1 MKQCRVLDDLELF
14 VAVVDAGS
22 FTEAARRLARPKA
35 TISRAVA
42 ALEERLG
49 VVLLHRTT
57 RTLRV
62 TTAGAELHSRAA
74 AALGTLRNALS
85 LAEKDEEPRGVVRM
99 TTTVDFAATALPV
112 ALTRFLGNHPAVE
125 VDLHVSNR
133 VVDFVGEGID
143 LAIRF
148 SVSASLPDSPLRAR
162 SLGDAYAGLY
172 ASPSYLARA
181 GTPKSLEDLA
191 AHTGVFFHGSG
202 MMAGAV
208 LAGGGL
214 ALSEPG
220 PKTRWRC
227 DDMFVVRGALRAGA
241 GIGLLPAYVAEDDR
255 TSGTL
260 VRVLPHWEGRVAHA
274 WLVHA
279 AGPLPRKTRV
289 LRDHLL
295 EVLPTFFGPTR
306 AG

>member
-1 MKQCRVLDDLELF
+1 MLDDLEVF
-14 VAVVDAGS
+14 AAVVDAGS
-22 FTEAARRLARPKA
+22 FTEAARRLSRPKA

-74 AALGTLRNALS
+74 TALGTLRHALS
-85 LAEKDEEPRGVVRM
+85 LAEKDEEPRGVVRV

-148 SVSASLPDSPLRAR
+148 SVAPSLPDSPLRAR
-162 SLGDAYAGLY
+162 SLGHAYAGLY
-172 ASPSYLARA
+172 AA
-181 GTPKSLEDLA
+181 PKPMADLA
-191 AHTGVFFHGSG
+191 SHSGVFFHGSG

-208 LAGGGL
+208 LRSDGL
-214 ALSEPG
+214 GLSERG

-260 VRVLPHWEGRVAHA
+260 VRVLPHWEGLVAHA

-279 AGPLPRKTRV
+279 GGPLPRKTRV

>member
-1 MKQCRVLDDLELF
+1 MGQWAMLDDLEVF

-35 TISRAVA
+35 TVSRAVA
-42 ALEERLG
+42 GLEERLG
-49 VVLLHRTT
+49 VTLLHRTT
-57 RTLRV
+57 RSVRV
-62 TTAGAELHSRAA
+62 TTAGAELHTRAA
-74 AALGTLRNALS
+74 AALGTLRHALA
-85 LAEKDEEPRGVVRM
+85 LAEKDEEPRGVVRI
-99 TTTVDFAATALPV
+99 TTTVDFAACALPT
-112 ALTRFLGNHPAVE
+112 ALTRFLTQHPAVE

-133 VVDFVGEGID
+133 VVDFAAEGID

-148 SVSASLPDSPLRAR
+148 SVAPTLPDSPLRAR
-162 SLGDAYAGLY
+162 SLGGAYAGLY
-172 ASPSYLARA
+172 AAPSYLARA
-181 GTPKSLEDLA
+181 GVPKSIDDLA
-191 AHTGVFFHGSG
+191 SHAGVFFHGSG

-208 LAGGGL
+208 LGFA
-214 ALSEPG
+214 ERPNV
-220 PKTRWRC
+220 RWRC

-255 TSGTL
+255 SAGGL
-260 VRVLPHWEGRVAHA
+260 VRVLPAWEGCVAHA

-279 AGPLPRKTRV
+279 AGPLPRKTRA

-295 EVLPTFFGPTR
+295 DVLPAFFGPSR